1 MAQVGVS
8 KLFYASYAVNNST
21 VSYSSG
27 AALAKAVN
35 VDIAPESGDAINFY
49 ADNAICESA
58 AVFTG
63 GTLTLDIDSLSA
75 SVAAAL
81 LGLTVDSVATPS
93 GSEIAYK
100 AGVVAPYLGV
110 GVVFKNIIGGAE
122 SWMGVVLTKVQF
134 QTPELSQATQGETIE
149 FTAPQITATIMRDDS
164 ADAVWKYEGY
174 FSTEANAVAWIKSK
188 LSIT

>member
-8 KLFYASYAVNNST
+8 KLFYASYAVSEGT

-49 ADNAICESA
+49 ADNSLCESA

-81 LGLTVDSVATPS
+81 LGLTVDSVSTPS

-100 AGVVAPYLGV
+100 SGAVAPYLGV
-110 GVVFKNIIGGAE
+110 GVVFKNIIGGSE

-134 QTPELSQATQGETIE
+134 QTPTLSQATQGETIE

-164 ADAVWKYEGY
+164 NDAVWKYEGY
-174 FSTEANAVAWIKSK
+174 FGTEANAVAWIKSK